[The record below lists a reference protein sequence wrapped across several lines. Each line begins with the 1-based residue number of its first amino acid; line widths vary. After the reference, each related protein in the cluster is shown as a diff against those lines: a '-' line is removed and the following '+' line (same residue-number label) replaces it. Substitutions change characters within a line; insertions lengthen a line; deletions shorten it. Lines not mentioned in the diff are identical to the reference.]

1 MANFQPHGMSRR
13 PMREVRDTRKPLYI
27 IFILDD
33 SASMY
38 ETHTI
43 ADNEGVTREVKKIDE
58 LNEGL
63 AAALDSLRRFEAT
76 NVLYKIFYQIIELNS
91 YGKAL
96 FPDFVPL
103 SLQAEEVGFE
113 ARGVTCLENSISTL
127 KTFLD
132 PKHMPGCNRAVNVIL
147 MSDGY
152 PTDVEG
158 YVVEEAV
165 YRREIDS
172 FKKYLEDRKL
182 KPNVDLYSI
191 GVGDDACEDMLKW
204 FADPD
209 KYYKV
214 EALESLASKLDFVTR
229 KSLVRLTTRVVRAP
243 EGTDEEA
250 EQASAA
256 VAPSSP
262 AETTASMAP
271 SDVRE
276 VDAALCLGNT
286 CLACMETCATS
297 AIQYENGMVYITPA
311 QCIGC
316 GVCETRCP
324 VDAIRVTDGVGC
336 DDLI

>member
-1 MANFQPHGMSRR
+1 MANFQPHGMSRK

-27 IFILDD
+27 IFVLDD

-38 ETHTI
+38 ETLTVR
-43 ADNEGVTREVKKIDE
+43 DGDGSTREVKKIDE

-63 AAALDSLRRFEAT
+63 AAALNSLRRFEAT
-76 NVLYKIFYQIIELNS
+76 NVLYKIYYQIIELNS

-103 SLQAEEVGFE
+103 SLQAEEVCFE
-113 ARGVTCLENSISTL
+113 ARGVTCLENSLSTL

-158 YVVEEAV
+158 YVVDEAV
-165 YRREIDS
+165 YRQEIDR
-172 FKKYLEDRKL
+172 FKEFLVARGL

-204 FADPD
+204 FADAD
-209 KYYKV
+209 KFYRV
-214 EALESLASKLDFVTR
+214 EDLESLASKLDFVTR
-229 KSLVRLTTRVVRAP
+229 KSLVRLTTRPVRSP
-243 EGTDEEA
+243 EA
-250 EQASAA
+250 
-256 VAPSSP
+256 
-262 AETTASMAP
+262 
-271 SDVRE
+271 SDVRGTTQDTRIPAPTAPAPQTPTDIRE
-276 VDAALCLGNT
+276 VDVSACLGNA
-286 CLACMETCATS
+286 CLSCLDICATS
-297 AIQYENGMVYITPA
+297 AIQYEGGMVFIRPE
-311 QCIGC
+311 QCVGC

-324 VDAIRVTDGVGC
+324 VRAIHIAEGTGC